1 MAMTSYG
8 LNIET
13 VLHIASTVNLYACGL
28 GTCED

>member
-13 VLHIASTVNLYACGL
+13 FLHIASAVNLYASGL